1 MEQSKKGIN
10 TLKELLTWHT
20 DLIDEIYQIVEN
32 KKGKKV
38 TGWVA
43 LKFLDNLF
51 QLFPILTKHKDRA
64 AEWQDLDFDEKAQIQ
79 EMVRTQLNIEHKHT
93 EELAERLF
101 YIIIELGDFLAFVLE
116 KKPA

>member
-1 MEQSKKGIN
+1 MKGIE
-10 TLKELLTWHT
+10 TLKEVIIWHT
-20 DLIDEIYQIVEN
+20 DLIEEIYDLVEK

-43 LKFLDNLF
+43 FKFLDNLF
-51 QLFPILTKHKDRA
+51 QLFPILTKHKEIA
-64 AEWQDLDFDEKAQIQ
+64 AEWQDLDFDEKAEIQ
-79 EMVRTQLNIEHKHT
+79 QLVKTQLKIEHQYT

-101 YIIIELGDFLAFVLE
+101 YIIIELGDFLQFVLE

>member
-1 MEQSKKGIN
+1 MEQSKKGIE

-20 DLIDEIYQIVEN
+20 DLIQEIYDLVEK

-38 TGWVA
+38 TGWIA
-43 LKFLDNLF
+43 FKFLDNLF
-51 QLFPILTKHKDRA
+51 QLFPILTKHKDIA
-64 AEWQDLDFDEKAQIQ
+64 DEWQDLDFDEKAEIQ
-79 EMVRTQLNIEHKHT
+79 QLVRTQLNIEHKHT

-101 YIIIELGDFLAFVLE
+101 YIIIELGDFLQFVLD

>member
-1 MEQSKKGIN
+1 MEHKGIQ
-10 TLKELLTWHT
+10 TLTELLTWHT
-20 DLIDEIYQIVEN
+20 DLIDEIYQIVEK

-43 LKFLDNLF
+43 FKFLDNLF
-51 QLFPILTKHKDRA
+51 QLFPILTKHKEIA

-101 YIIIELGDFLAFVLE
+101 YIIIELGDFLAFVLD